1 MKKDLDCKFIRIN
14 PDEKDFDEYLEVGKI
29 YNHINKSFKKPLIN
43 KISKRILKLEFKS
56 FNKIEWN
63 KVCCQTNISIIIKP

>member
-29 YNHINKSFKKPLIN
+29 YNHINKSFK
-43 KISKRILKLEFKS
+43 
-56 FNKIEWN
+56 
-63 KVCCQTNISIIIKP
+63 